1 MQDQNALAAQIIP
14 LYQSHAR
21 QWDDVRREQDYQQG
35 WLERFMALLPAR
47 GTILDV
53 GCGSGLPIAGVLI
66 QHHFQLTGIDS
77 ALAMLELAQ
86 ARFPQHIWQQADMRS
101 LNLAQQFD
109 GILAWDSFF
118 HLTHQD
124 QREMFGIFQQH
135 AKTGTVL
142 MFSSGPEHGEAI
154 GEFEGEL
161 LYHASLAPA
170 EYEQL
175 LYQHG
180 FQLIEMRINDPE
192 CAGHTVWLAQAVE
205 RLRVEGVP

>member
-1 MQDQNALAAQIIP
+1 M
-14 LYQSHAR
+14 
-21 QWDDVRREQDYQQG
+21 
-35 WLERFMALLPAR
+35 
-47 GTILDV
+47 
-53 GCGSGLPIAGVLI
+53 GCGFGLPIAGVLI
-66 QHHFQLTGIDS
+66 QHHFRVTGIDS

-86 ARFPQHIWQQADMRS
+86 ARFPQHSWQQADMRS
-101 LNLAQQFD
+101 LNLVQQFD

-154 GEFEGEL
+154 GEFGGGL

-180 FQLIEMRINDPE
+180 FQLVELRIDDPE